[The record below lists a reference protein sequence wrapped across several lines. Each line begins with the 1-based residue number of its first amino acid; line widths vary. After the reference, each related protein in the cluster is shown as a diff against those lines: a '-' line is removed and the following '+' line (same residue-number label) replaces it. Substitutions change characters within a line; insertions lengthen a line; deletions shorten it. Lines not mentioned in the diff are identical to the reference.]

1 MEIKINAIVLK
12 AVDYKDN
19 DRILTLYSL
28 ENGKITAGI
37 KGVKK
42 AGAKLKFASEPF
54 CFAEYIL
61 NCKNGKYTVIGAT
74 YIDTFY
80 ELRLNLEKYYTSAI
94 ISDFLLNYTENEMP
108 DTALFTLAINSIKDI
123 CYNGYEKLSLA
134 KFLYSGV
141 SLLGYSIINT
151 NCSYCDES
159 ISGRVFFRFKDAS
172 FSCLECKEDG
182 YTEIRRETYGI
193 IKSLQNGNFDIESQ
207 YKDIDKGL
215 RFLFYYIE
223 LKTDTKLKS
232 IESYEKTMQ

>member
-1 MEIKINAIVLK
+1 MEIKVNAIVLK
-12 AVDYKDN
+12 AVDYKEN

-61 NCKNGKYTVIGAT
+61 SYKNGRYTVIGAS

-80 ELRLNLEKYYTSAI
+80 ELRLSIDKYYTSAVVA
-94 ISDFLLNYTENEMP
+94 DFLLNYTESDMADAP
-108 DTALFTLAINSIKDI
+108 LFSLALNAIKDI
-123 CYNGYEKLSLA
+123 CYNENEKLTLA
-134 KFLYSGV
+134 KFLYEGV
-141 SLLGYSIINT
+141 KLLGYSILNV
-151 NCSYCDES
+151 NCQGCNED
-159 ISGRVFFRFKDAS
+159 IKGRVFIRFKDAS
-172 FSCLECKEDG
+172 FSCLSCKIDG
-182 YTEIRRETYGI
+182 YSEIREETYGI
-193 IKSLQNGNFDIESQ
+193 IKALHNDEFCLQTQ

-215 RFLFYYIE
+215 KFLFYYIE

-232 IESYEKTMQ
+232 IEAFEKIL

>member
-108 DTALFTLAINSIKDI
+108 DTALFSLAINSIKDTAENPESAFI
-123 CYNGYEKLSLA
+123 RKERQKRIIKAINSLKPKLKEVVIMYEIDGLSYEHIAYNLDCPIGTVKSRLFNAKQELA
-134 KFLYSGV
+134 KKLQD
-141 SLLGYSIINT
+141 LL
-151 NCSYCDES
+151 
-159 ISGRVFFRFKDAS
+159 
-172 FSCLECKEDG
+172 
-182 YTEIRRETYGI
+182 
-193 IKSLQNGNFDIESQ
+193 
-207 YKDIDKGL
+207 
-215 RFLFYYIE
+215 
-223 LKTDTKLKS
+223 
-232 IESYEKTMQ
+232 